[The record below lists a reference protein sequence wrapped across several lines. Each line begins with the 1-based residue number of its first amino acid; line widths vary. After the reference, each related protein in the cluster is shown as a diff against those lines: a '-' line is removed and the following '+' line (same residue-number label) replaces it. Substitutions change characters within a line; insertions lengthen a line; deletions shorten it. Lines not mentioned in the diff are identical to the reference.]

1 MSILGYLGLT
11 VIYIVTC
18 IGVSALCV
26 GISDIKD
33 RVNEKRRLKELNSV
47 NTSFIIN
54 GINYTWDDTKRVFQ
68 AQTPS
73 ELEESDDELNANY
86 FEQRY

>member
-11 VIYIVTC
+11 VIHIATC
-18 IGVSALCV
+18 IGISALCV

-33 RVNEKRRLKELNSV
+33 RVNEKQRLKELNSV

-54 GINYTWDDTKRVFQ
+54 GIMYTWDDTKKVFQ
-68 AQTPS
+68 AQTPLELKES
-73 ELEESDDELNANY
+73 DNELESNY
-86 FEQRY
+86 FD